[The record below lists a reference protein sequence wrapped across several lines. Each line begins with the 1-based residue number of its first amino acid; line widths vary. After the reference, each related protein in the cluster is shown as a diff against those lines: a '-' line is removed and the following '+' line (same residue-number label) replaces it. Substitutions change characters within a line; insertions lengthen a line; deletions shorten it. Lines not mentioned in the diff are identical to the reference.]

1 MKLISISAS
10 VQVFS
15 SKGHEFREAMSSIL
29 GFKVHFFSNG
39 QVKVTSQYDLNTSFV
54 FQPTGKE
61 QDDDDGTKMQLVG
74 AGDSSLPDLA
84 RTVDYWV
91 KQRMCI
97 PGLMASVTLEC
108 YDKTKRGQ
116 AQAWKVSA

>member
-1 MKLISISAS
+1 M
-10 VQVFS
+10 QVFS
-15 SKGHEFREAMSSIL
+15 SKAQEFREAMSAIL

-54 FQPTGKE
+54 FQPTGKKE
-61 QDDDDGTKMQLVG
+61 DDDDGTKMQLVG

-91 KQRMCI
+91 NQRMCI
-97 PGLMASVTLEC
+97 PGLMATVTLEC

-116 AQAWKVSA
+116 AQAWKVST